1 MLARAAKSLSI
12 LEGLAIEQELRIS
25 RLLIG
30 GKDTSAGERHLRV
43 LNNMVEN
50 MREMMAIV

>member
-1 MLARAAKSLSI
+1 
-12 LEGLAIEQELRIS
+12 
-25 RLLIG
+25 LLIG

-50 MREMMAIV
+50 MREMMVIV